1 MMAEAASPGRL
12 MVTQETRPY
21 LPAYLKLRH
30 DAGRGRWVLL
40 APERILT
47 PDETAVAVLKLCDGK
62 RSVEDITEAL
72 AKDYAAPVD
81 VIRKDVLELLQGLGG
96 QGIYKGMSP
105 TKTNGHFETLVVD
118 DEPTAGVSG
127 TSPRAV
133 RPRPRGAARR
143 AHPSLSAAMLLLLE
157 PARA

>member
-1 MMAEAASPGRL
+1 MSDETPPPGRL
-12 MVTQETRPY
+12 VVSPETRPK

-62 RSVEDITEAL
+62 RSVEEVTEAL

-81 VIRKDVLELLQGLGG
+81 VIRKDVLELLQGLAD
-96 QGIYKGMSP
+96 KGYI
-105 TKTNGHFETLVVD
+105 K
-118 DEPTAGVSG
+118 A
-127 TSPRAV
+127 
-133 RPRPRGAARR
+133 
-143 AHPSLSAAMLLLLE
+143 
-157 PARA
+157 